1 MRSATMSTMALA
13 LLATAGVAERAEAQS
28 LAQRVRAAGTG
39 MVELHYTARP
49 GVCGD
54 GRRFFSMGGNSYH
67 GSWSSGDRPMTNCQ
81 PGPARVRMRVERGS
95 VTTVRV
101 AVGPSVAHE
110 EPTTDLGAVASAEAA
125 SFFLALADTSSGQ
138 VGHNAITAAVL
149 ADSVSVWRRLLAIA
163 EDTGRVTRATRRD
176 ALFWV
181 SRFATAK
188 VLGHGE
194 DITEIDG
201 SENDRDDTRSD
212 AVFALSQMRGKQGLD
227 PLIQI
232 ARTHR
237 DPHVRRHAIFWI
249 GQSGD
254 PRAVGVLREI
264 LRG

>member
-1 MRSATMSTMALA
+1 MALA
-13 LLATAGVAERAEAQS
+13 LLATAGAAEHAQAQA

-39 MVELHYTARP
+39 IVELHYTARA

-54 GRRFFSMGGNSYH
+54 GRRFFSMGGNTYY
-67 GSWSSGDRPMTNCQ
+67 GQWSSGDRPMNSCQ

-95 VTTVRV
+95 VKTVRV
-101 AVGPSVAHE
+101 AVGPAVAHE
-110 EPTTDLGAVASAEAA
+110 EPATDLGAVPSPEAA
-125 SFFLALADTSSGQ
+125 SFFLALADTSTERG
-138 VGHNAITAAVL
+138 GHDAITAAVI
-149 ADSVSVWRRLLAIA
+149 ADSVSVWQRLLAIA
-163 EDTGRVTRATRRD
+163 ENTGRVSSATRRN

-188 VLGHGE
+188 VMGHGE
-194 DITEIDG
+194 DITEIEGRDD
-201 SENDRDDTRSD
+201 DRDDTRRD

-227 PLIQI
+227 PLIEI

-237 DPHVRRHAIFWI
+237 DPQVRGHAIFWI

>member
-1 MRSATMSTMALA
+1 MRATTMHAAALV
-13 LLATAGVAERAEAQS
+13 LLAAVSAPERAQAQS

-39 MVELHYTARP
+39 AVELHYASRP

-54 GRRFFSMGGNSYH
+54 GRRFFSMGGNTYY
-67 GSWSSGDRPMTNCQ
+67 GNWSSGDRPMTNCQ

-95 VTTVRV
+95 VTNVRV
-101 AVGPSVAHE
+101 AVGPAVAHE
-110 EPTTDLGAVASAEAA
+110 ERATDLGAVASAEAA
-125 SFFLALADTSSGQ
+125 DFFLSLADSSGGRA
-138 VGHNAITAAVL
+138 GHDVIVAAVL

-188 VLGHGE
+188 VMGHGE

-212 AVFALSQMRGKQGLD
+212 AVFALSQMRGKLGID

-237 DPHVRRHAIFWI
+237 DPQVRRHAIFWI

>member
-1 MRSATMSTMALA
+1 MALA
-13 LLATAGVAERAEAQS
+13 LLATACVAERAQAQA
-28 LAQRVRAAGTG
+28 LAQRVRAVGTG

-54 GRRFFSMGGNSYH
+54 GRRFFSMGGNTYF
-67 GSWSSGDRPMTNCQ
+67 GQWSSGDRPMTNCQ
-81 PGPARVRMRVERGS
+81 PGPARVRMRVDRGS
-95 VTTVRV
+95 VTSVRL
-101 AVGPSVAHE
+101 AVGPAVARD
-110 EPTTDLGAVASAEAA
+110 EPATDLGAVPSAEAA
-125 SFFLALADTSSGQ
+125 SFFLSLADTSTERG
-138 VGHNAITAAVL
+138 GHDAITAAVL
-149 ADSVSVWRRLLAIA
+149 ADSVSVWQRLLAIA
-163 EDTGRVTRATRRD
+163 EKPERVSGATRRNV
-176 ALFWV
+176 LFWV

-188 VLGHGE
+188 VMGHGE
-194 DITEIDG
+194 DITEVESRDD
-201 SENDRDDTRSD
+201 DRDDTRRD

-237 DPHVRRHAIFWI
+237 DPHVRGHAIFWI

>member
-1 MRSATMSTMALA
+1 MRAATMNAMALA
-13 LLATAGVAERAEAQS
+13 LLATACAAERAGAQS
-28 LAQRVRAAGTG
+28 IAQRVRAAGTG
-39 MVELHYTARP
+39 TVELRYAARP

-54 GRRFFSMGGNSYH
+54 GRRFFSMGGNTYY
-67 GSWSSGDRPMTNCQ
+67 GQWSSGDRPMTNCQ
-81 PGPARVRMRVERGS
+81 PGPARVRLRVEGGS
-95 VTTVRV
+95 VTSVRV
-101 AVGPSVAHE
+101 AVGPAVSHA
-110 EPTTDLGAVASAEAA
+110 EPASDLGAVPAAEAA
-125 SFFLALADTSSGQ
+125 SFFLSLADTSGGRGS
-138 VGHNAITAAVL
+138 HDAIVAAVL
-149 ADSVSVWRRLLAIA
+149 ADSVSVWQRLLAIA
-163 EDTGRVTRATRRD
+163 ENTDRASGATRRN

-188 VLGHGE
+188 VMGHGE
-194 DITEIDG
+194 DIAEIEGRDD
-201 SENDRDDTRSD
+201 DRDDTRRD

-237 DPHVRRHAIFWI
+237 DPQVRGHAIFWI